1 MTTYMPVVGIDPS
14 LTATGL
20 ATPAGLRLVTS
31 KLAADDS
38 MRNRRDRLTY
48 AAAEIAFTV
57 TEDTWPR
64 TALAVIESPAYSKT
78 NYQHERSGLWW
89 MIVDRLLDAGHL
101 VCEVTPSARAKYATG
116 RGNASKDEVLAAVVR
131 RYPDQDVRDNNT
143 ADALILRAMGCR
155 YLGDPLEDGL
165 PIAHKAA
172 LENVLWP
179 AALTEGHIA

>member
-20 ATPAGLRLVTS
+20 ATPTGLHVVTS

-38 MRNRRDRLTY
+38 MRNRRDRLTR
-48 AAAEIAFTV
+48 AADEIEFTV
-57 TEDTWPR
+57 VEAVMPR
-64 TALAVIESPAYSKT
+64 TALIVIEQPAYSKT

-101 VCEVTPSARAKYATG
+101 ICEVSPSARAKYATG
-116 RGNASKDEVLAAVVR
+116 RGRASKDEVIAAVVR
-131 RYPDQDVRDNNT
+131 RYPDHDVRDNNT

-179 AALTEGHIA
+179 AALTEGGAA